1 MERETLNGGPEVN
14 DDTDYDYRP
23 ATAVADEPPQVSS
36 AIAVIRII
44 AVLAIGFCVSLG
56 IFLMLFGGKG
66 IILGGVLIL
75 LAIPCYFGMQF
86 AERIAASRS

>member
-1 MERETLNGGPEVN
+1 MEHETLNGAPEVN
-14 DDTDYDYRP
+14 DETDYDYRP
-23 ATAVADEPPQVSS
+23 AGSAAEDPAQVSS

-44 AVLAIGFCVSLG
+44 AVLAIGFCISLG

-66 IILGGVLIL
+66 ILIGGALIL

-86 AERIAASRS
+86 AERVAASRS